1 MEKVRSVDPVG
12 PPAIGVPSWGYFAP
26 RCRCRCAWL
35 GNTAAE
41 AFGQAALA
49 VTAIVTDRA
58 AVRLTH
64 GWVTKSSM
72 SSSQRG
78 IIVRSPSARGV
89 AEEAP
94 GAYKDVALVVDAA
107 QADGLAKKVARLEP
121 MICIEG

>member
-41 AFGQAALA
+41 AFGRAALPFTA
-49 VTAIVTDRA
+49 VVTNPA

-72 SSSQRG
+72 NSSHVHSHSLRARRRRG
-78 IIVRSPSARGV
+78 SAR
-89 AEEAP
+89 
-94 GAYKDVALVVDAA
+94 AYKDVAIVVDAA
-107 QADGLAKKVARLEP
+107 QADGLAKKVRVWSQ
-121 MICIEG
+121 

>member
-41 AFGQAALA
+41 AFGQAALPFTA
-49 VTAIVTDRA
+49 VVTDPA

-72 SSSQRG
+72 NSSRVALYSQSLHARRRRG
-78 IIVRSPSARGV
+78 SAR
-89 AEEAP
+89 
-94 GAYKDVALVVDAA
+94 AYKDVAIVVDAA
-107 QADGLAKKVARLEP
+107 QADGLAKKVRVWSQ
-121 MICIEG
+121 